1 MRSTSYG
8 DGFSRDSYMQ
18 WQPRQFALSF
28 TYRFKQGEKI
38 EQPKKKKDVNSN
50 DQGGDDMPPM

>member
-1 MRSTSYG
+1 
-8 DGFSRDSYMQ
+8 MQ

-28 TYRFKQGEKI
+28 TYRFKQGEKV
-38 EQPKKKKDVNSN
+38 EQPKKKKDINSN